1 MIQPSEKQRLAL
13 HYLEHCPEVE
23 QVLYGGAAFG
33 GKSFLGC
40 YWQIYRR
47 ILYPNTRGLIGRAQL
62 KTLKLTTLQ
71 TFWKVWQD
79 HWSQVFEDIT
89 LNYNEQKSVIYFSNG
104 SEIYLKDIAYYPSD
118 PDYHSL
124 GSLEIT
130 DAFIDEGGETVEKA
144 INIIFSRIRY
154 NLINNKP
161 AMLIASNPANNWLK
175 WSFVMDSEN
184 QPIVLPEYRKYI
196 QAKPNDNPD
205 KAAVDRYVQTLNKL
219 PLYDRLRLLEGDWSI
234 NENDAPFFHSFNADL
249 HIAQTTINKIEPLY
263 LSFDFNINPTTVVI
277 GQKIIGKPLYVHKVI
292 QVKGGTEKLCEEIEW
307 VTMHPGGLIVTGDH
321 SGNTGNTA
329 AGMLQGGVYN
339 TDFNII
345 KEKLRL
351 TDYDFINTKK
361 ANPKHE
367 LSRRLCNYV
376 FETSKMH
383 IDPSCK
389 VLIQDLNIAQ
399 VTDKGKLRKDREVFK
414 MDACDA
420 FRYLIN
426 AWFTNGF
433 ADVRDYNEFL

>member
-1 MIQPSEKQRLAL
+1 MIKPSEKQRLAL
-13 HYLEHCPEVE
+13 HYLEHEPEVE

-47 ILYPNTRGLIGRAQL
+47 IFYPGSRGLIGRAQL

-79 HWSQVFEDIT
+79 HWSVVFSDIT

-175 WSFVMDSEN
+175 HTFVMDSEN
-184 QPIVLPEYRKYI
+184 QPITLPPFRRYI
-196 QAKPNDNPD
+196 QAKATDNPD
-205 KAAVDRYVQTLNKL
+205 KPAVDRYVQTLEKL
-219 PLYDRLRLLEGDWSI
+219 PLYDRMRLLDGDWSI
-234 NENDAPFFHSFNADL
+234 NENDAPFFYAFNADKHL
-249 HIAQTTINKIEPLY
+249 SNTSINRIEPLY

-277 GQKIIGKPLYVHKVI
+277 GQKIIGEPLYIHKVI
-292 QVKGGTEKLCEEIEW
+292 QVTGGTEKLCDELEW
-307 VTMHPGGLIVTGDH
+307 TLLHPGGLIVTGDH

-376 FETSKMH
+376 LETSKVN
-383 IDPSCK
+383 IDLSCK
-389 VLIQDLNIAQ
+389 VLIQDMNIAQ
-399 VTDKGKLRKDREVFK
+399 VTPQGKLRKDRDAFK

-426 AWFTNGF
+426 AWFVNGF
-433 ADVRDYNEFL
+433 ADVRDFNELL